1 MLAATAS
8 RRRMP
13 ARSSRRRLEQHADST
28 EPYPADTV
36 IGRPNASSRMFN
48 VRLSEEQYET
58 LQELA
63 RKRHLPM
70 STMARAWLLDQLDH
84 ERHAS

>member
-1 MLAATAS
+1 LRLLRLTFNDRFIDSGLSTVDS
-8 RRRMP
+8 R
-13 ARSSRRRLEQHADST
+13 AL
-28 EPYPADTV
+28 
-36 IGRPNASSRMFN
+36 N
-48 VRLSEEQYET
+48 VRHSEDQYEA

-70 STMARAWLLDQLDH
+70 STMARAWLLDRLDH